1 MAFDKEL
8 FKVKARVAS
17 DEDYTTPTDKVVCGF
32 YYRLADVD
40 FVDVENEGYA
50 ERLEYP
56 NEDYCIACD
65 TLCRNTGIK
74 VKGRYVYEYDLVM
87 YGSSTTNEKMGMIVW
102 DEMQHQYGIRPS
114 SVYNQFSPVKNCINE
129 IIGNFRLSDKD
140 AAVFQEYSEKEAKK
154 YNGFEPVVECRS
166 KQQLNRIDKAVFRN
180 MGLIT

>member
-17 DEDYTTPTDKVVCGF
+17 DADYTTPTDKVVCGF

-87 YGSSTTNEKMGMIVW
+87 YGSSTTNEKMGMIVC